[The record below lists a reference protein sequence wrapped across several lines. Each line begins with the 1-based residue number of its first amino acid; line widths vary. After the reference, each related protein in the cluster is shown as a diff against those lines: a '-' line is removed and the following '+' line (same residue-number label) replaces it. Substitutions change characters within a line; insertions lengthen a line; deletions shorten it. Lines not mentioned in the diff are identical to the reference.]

1 MYLYERI
8 DLDGSNGQT
17 GIGFVFGPRPT
28 NKQVREVINAANNTQ
43 QAAPAPEEASPFQDK
58 INKDLDSGGTITS
71 DGSSISSDFTTEEGQ
86 ILLTDDLLNQMES
99 YDYAKEEITLQD
111 NNQAAE
117 EFMSQYFDNNEN
129 TRAKLIDSGIR
140 SVEDLIAKFNAAN
153 KLNTS
158 LSFNSYIEDVIKKCG
173 L

>member
-1 MYLYERI
+1 
-8 DLDGSNGQT
+8 
-17 GIGFVFGPRPT
+17 
-28 NKQVREVINAANNTQ
+28 
-43 QAAPAPEEASPFQDK
+43 
-58 INKDLDSGGTITS
+58 
-71 DGSSISSDFTTEEGQ
+71 
-86 ILLTDDLLNQMES
+86 MES
-99 YDYAKEEITLQD
+99 QDYAKEEITSED
-111 NNQAAE
+111 NNQAAD

-140 SVEDLIAKFNAAN
+140 NVEDLIAKFNAAN